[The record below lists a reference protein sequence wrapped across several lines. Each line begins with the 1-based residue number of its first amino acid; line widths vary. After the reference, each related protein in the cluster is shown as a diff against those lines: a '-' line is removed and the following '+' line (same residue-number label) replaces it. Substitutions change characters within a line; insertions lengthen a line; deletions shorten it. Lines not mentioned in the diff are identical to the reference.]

1 MRPRC
6 GFALLVPCCAVLC
19 HMVWL
24 VERLVLLLFMLVVAQ
39 LWSPHASAA
48 QHFLGTTCCRRH
60 VASKPALLRCRRPPK
75 FDSSSSAS
83 QAADQ
88 LAALGLA
95 ESDGEGEGS
104 SAAVEQPQSGR
115 AAASAAAGAAGQAAG
130 QEGGEAAEAADVSGG
145 EEGGGYYSS
154 EDDLPPIPKFNN
166 RKVIEYEVS
175 DSDSDD
181 E

>member
-6 GFALLVPCCAVLC
+6 VCALCCAVPD
-19 HMVWL
+19 VWL

-48 QHFLGTTCCRRH
+48 QLFKNSTCC
-60 VASKPALLRCRRPPK
+60 KQPALLRCRRPPE

-104 SAAVEQPQSGR
+104 SAAGEQPQSGS

-130 QEGGEAAEAADVSGG
+130 QEGGEAAEVAGASGG